1 MNSVIK
7 YGYCISKGDLVPKL
21 ASTKYDFRQQF
32 RDIAPSTAS
41 LSTTSRCWEYFFMN
55 GETQADKRK
64 RERENGR
71 TPRRYR
77 RKEAIRLILSLV
89 LFQ

>member
-1 MNSVIK
+1 MATVSAKGISYQNWQARNMISDSNSEILHHQLHHFLQ
-7 YGYCISKGDLVPKL
+7 LVDVGNTFL
-21 ASTKYDFRQQF
+21 
-32 RDIAPSTAS
+32 
-41 LSTTSRCWEYFFMN
+41 MN